1 MILST
6 RLTPNCRPMAAV
18 KTIPISVGTMGL
30 QVSAPLQARTES
42 VENLL
47 VHGKSSTKS
56 SKVKPLNSRLF

>member
-30 QVSAPLQARTES
+30 QVSAPLQARMES
-42 VENLL
+42 VENHL

-56 SKVKPLNSRLF
+56 